1 MTQLQIQT
9 YRGHIFDLVYCLM
22 FTLCLNNK
30 FGSFLKIF
38 DSFSPVVDYNCHC
51 FKILNSSYLRS
62 VEAKEN
68 YVSKHFQDK
77 DFDVKKI
84 NNIWLVGVDKLK
96 KYRAVIVID

>member
-9 YRGHIFDLVYCLM
+9 YRGHIFDLAYCLM
-22 FTLCLNNK
+22 FTFCLNNK

-38 DSFSPVVDYNCHC
+38 VDYNCCC

-77 DFDVKKI
+77 DFDVKKF

-96 KYRAVIVID
+96 KYRTAIVID